1 MDVLE
6 RRIRST
12 LNSKGYEK
20 PAIGNNIDIIF
31 LLFYSSLDKS
41 FGERPIPLMLSK
53 KYKSLLKEELK
64 ERAKNDPDYEEGKWE
79 KLDRLL
85 KE

>member
-20 PAIGNNIDIIF
+20 SAV
-31 LLFYSSLDKS
+31 DKS
-41 FGERPIPLMLSK
+41 FGERPIPIMLSK

-64 ERAKNDPDYEEGKWE
+64 ERAKNDPDYEKGKWE

-85 KE
+85 

>member
-1 MDVLE
+1 
-6 RRIRST
+6 
-12 LNSKGYEK
+12 
-20 PAIGNNIDIIF
+20 
-31 LLFYSSLDKS
+31 
-41 FGERPIPLMLSK
+41 MLSK

-85 KE
+85 KEWKGKYNDSFYINKDKF

>member
-20 PAIGNNIDIIF
+20 SAIGNLDIIM
-31 LLFYSSLDKS
+31 LLFHSSLDKS
-41 FGERPIPLMLSK
+41 FGERPIPIMLSK

-64 ERAKNDPDYEEGKWE
+64 ERAKNDPDYEEGRWE
-79 KLDRLL
+79 KLDKLL